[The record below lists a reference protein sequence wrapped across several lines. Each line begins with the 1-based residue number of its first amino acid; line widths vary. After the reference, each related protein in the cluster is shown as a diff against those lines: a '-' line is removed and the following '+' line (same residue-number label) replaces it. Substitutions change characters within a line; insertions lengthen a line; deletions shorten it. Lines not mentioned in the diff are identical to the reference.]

1 MQERKCF
8 GYRGFGYII
17 HNYRNMESRR
27 EEEST
32 QIPSNK
38 FEVLISR
45 VMNMRV
51 PSRGKLRKDRKTIL
65 REEKLKERKK
75 EEKKEKPINMEE
87 EELLREITVKIELQ
101 RIDIWKGIIVEGLL
115 NSREISLIISLEFVG
130 KKEFK
135 LKKIERPIYV
145 RNVDMSGAVH
155 TGVEV
160 CEMDLQN
167 DLSFSLCTMLS
178 VYCIVITSDDRKKS
192 EMKVSADLVYRH

>member
-1 MQERKCF
+1 MEAENPPVSIEQW
-8 GYRGFGYII
+8 YRRATALD
-17 HNYRNMESRR
+17 RNWRESRR

-87 EELLREITVKIELQ
+87 EELLREVTVKIEL
-101 RIDIWKGIIVEGLL
+101 
-115 NSREISLIISLEFVG
+115 
-130 KKEFK
+130 
-135 LKKIERPIYV
+135 
-145 RNVDMSGAVH
+145 
-155 TGVEV
+155 
-160 CEMDLQN
+160 
-167 DLSFSLCTMLS
+167 
-178 VYCIVITSDDRKKS
+178 
-192 EMKVSADLVYRH
+192 